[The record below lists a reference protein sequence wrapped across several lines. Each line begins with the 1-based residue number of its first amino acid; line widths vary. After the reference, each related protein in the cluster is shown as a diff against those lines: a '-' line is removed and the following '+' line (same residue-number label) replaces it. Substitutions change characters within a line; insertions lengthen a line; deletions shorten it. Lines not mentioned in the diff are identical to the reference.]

1 MMMEPAQ
8 SIESMKGSHREWVGN
23 GPRHPPAWAASGAGR
38 PTGASGPPPP
48 PPGGRMGASPA
59 PRPGGC
65 IPREGSA
72 AGGHR
77 SDGAPGAPA
86 RGVRAPTTGAAP
98 RAPGAAQLGQASCD
112 GDSCE
117 SCDNNTRLSD
127 RRLATIMPADPAM
140 CDCDSR
146 AERLRYWC
154 PISGY
159 FASSG
164 QPRAVHHGLPPAA
177 EEGLVLDRRGIPIRK
192 SCLVC
197 KNR

>member
-1 MMMEPAQ
+1 M
-8 SIESMKGSHREWVGN
+8 
-23 GPRHPPAWAASGAGR
+23 
-38 PTGASGPPPP
+38 GASGPPPPAPLAALPPIGASGPPP

-117 SCDNNTRLSD
+117 SCDNNISSLRSTTGYD
-127 RRLATIMPADPAM
+127 NA
-140 CDCDSR
+140 SR
-146 AERLRYWC
+146 SSHVRLRQ
-154 PISGY
+154 SGGAPAILVPN
-159 FASSG
+159 FWLLREQRAAARCTPWTTTRRRRR
-164 QPRAVHHGLPPAA
+164 PRAGPSTRCAAPPTRARA
-177 EEGLVLDRRGIPIRK
+177 CRQRRSPR
-192 SCLVC
+192 CTNC
-197 KNR
+197 

>member
-23 GPRHPPAWAASGAGR
+23 GPRHPPAWATSGAGR
-38 PTGASGPPPP
+38 PTGASGPPPPP

-112 GDSCE
+112 GDSCD
-117 SCDNNTRLSD
+117 SCDNNISSLRSTTASHV
-127 RRLATIMPADPAM
+127 
-140 CDCDSR
+140 
-146 AERLRYWC
+146 RLRQ
-154 PISGY
+154 SGGAPAILVPN
-159 FASSG
+159 FWLLREQRAAARCTPWTTTRRRRR
-164 QPRAVHHGLPPAA
+164 PRAGPSRDTDK
-177 EEGLVLDRRGIPIRK
+177 EELSGV
-192 SCLVC
+192 
-197 KNR
+197 

>member
-23 GPRHPPAWAASGAGR
+23 GPRHPPAWATSGAGR

-127 RRLATIMPADPAM
+127 RRLPAIMPADPAM
-140 CDCDSR
+140 CDCDTAIFVRPFLALLREQR
-146 AERLRYWC
+146 ATARCTPWTTTRRRRR
-154 PISGY
+154 
-159 FASSG
+159 
-164 QPRAVHHGLPPAA
+164 PRAGPSRDTGEK
-177 EEGLVLDRRGIPIRK
+177 EELSGV
-192 SCLVC
+192 
-197 KNR
+197 